1 MSDLSSQV
9 KRPYS
14 RRIYLV
20 DRQFQ
25 LRFVFFFVVGLLFLG
40 LLVGLL
46 TYFPAAA
53 RIQRQLYSPHIRIAG
68 SGELLSSLLFWLN
81 TGFALAL
88 VLLAFFLVARHLR
101 RTTGSLGRLA
111 GRLQDMAAGKIPA
124 PIHFRR
130 RDPLYDVAVEFNQ
143 MVNALRDRQL
153 RLDSHVQAAVHHL
166 QKCRPPA
173 AGIVSIEHDQA
184 GQELGKAI
192 QELSLAL
199 ESLPVVSADEAE
211 KL

>member
-68 SGELLSSLLFWLN
+68 SGELLSSLFFWLN
-81 TGFALAL
+81 IGFALAL

-124 PIHFRR
+124 PIYFRR
-130 RDPLYDVAVEFNQ
+130 QDPLYDVAVEFNQ

-173 AGIVSIEHDQA
+173 AGIVSIEPDQA

-199 ESLPVVSADEAE
+199 ESLPVVSADKTE

>member
-124 PIHFRR
+124 PIYFRR
-130 RDPLYDVAVEFNQ
+130 RDPLYKVTVEFNR
-143 MVNALRDRQL
+143 MVNALWDRQL

-173 AGIVSIEHDQA
+173 AGIVSIEHNQA